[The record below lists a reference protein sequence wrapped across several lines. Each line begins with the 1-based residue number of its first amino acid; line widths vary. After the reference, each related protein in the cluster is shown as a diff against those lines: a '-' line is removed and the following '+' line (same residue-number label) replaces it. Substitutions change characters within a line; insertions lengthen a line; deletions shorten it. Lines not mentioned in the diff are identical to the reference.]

1 MSRLHKKTSGIDC
14 TARTVTEAELHTA
27 VVKAVNEVFAKKD
40 DYLVQLRENISKAL
54 DNSSKLAELDNQI
67 GVLEHELIRLTK
79 TKQDSEDLGKE
90 ILGLR
95 EEAYRLRLED
105 AEKEGQKRKVE
116 DLEKFLVG
124 GEVEEYDE
132 ALVRRL
138 VERIMISDDKIMV

>member
-1 MSRLHKKTSGIDC
+1 M
-14 TARTVTEAELHTA
+14 
-27 VVKAVNEVFAKKD
+27 VKAVNEVFANKD
-40 DYLVQLRENISKAL
+40 DYLEKLQENIKKVL

-67 GVLEHELIRLTK
+67 GVLEHELIRRTK

-105 AEKEGQKRKVE
+105 AQKEGQKRKVE

-138 VERIMISDDKIMV
+138 VERIMITDDKIMVEFKSGIEVEV